1 MAGVGDSSGDGASG
15 ASSGSSFGRCILR
28 HSALD
33 DPPAPPPANPPLSFH
48 LLLHKLIPPPYR
60 ETPVEDPHPPPPP
73 TPPPQ
78 NSVVE
83 VKKSPVF
90 RVPIPRDLPPGPW
103 EPEDIL
109 PSRPS
114 NDDSRKWEECGKG
127 LGVGDRNDSL
137 VSAPT
142 NRHPSQPNRYEKA
155 SRNSQYSVRE
165 KRLLGNRRP
174 GYGNGTPAD
183 NPRSDLWHGYP
194 KINAGEAP
202 SGYRGKQKTYETG
215 YQYQRKHMDL
225 GHSSHALCWKP
236 KTNKQRQPQGLVEK
250 KKVKAEWVAMTGKQ
264 CVNRT
269 SEAGESVSVTRKQ
282 WVNRNSE
289 AGSRS
294 QQELTD
300 DGLQTVCGNDSDQIE
315 FASNFDKLKIDGSVM
330 KLKAPKDFEDGSSS
344 GYELES
350 GEEKENLSS
359 EDGGVRQEDIL
370 ANGHTASLT
379 IQGDSA
385 QTHIMRRPSTPLAE
399 VCNL

>member
-1 MAGVGDSSGDGASG
+1 MAGVGDGAGG
-15 ASSGSSFGRCILR
+15 ASSDSSFGRRILR
-28 HSALD
+28 HMALA
-33 DPPAPPPANPPLSFH
+33 DPPAPQPANPPLSFH

-60 ETPVEDPHPPPPP
+60 EAPVEDPHPPS
-73 TPPPQ
+73 PPPQ

-83 VKKSPVF
+83 VKESPVF

-109 PSRPS
+109 PPRPP
-114 NDDSRKWEECGKG
+114 NDDYRKWEECGKG
-127 LGVGDRNDSL
+127 LGDRNDSL

-142 NRHPSQPNRYEKA
+142 NRPPSQPNRHEKA
-155 SRNSQYSVRE
+155 SRNSQYSLRE
-165 KRLLGNRRP
+165 QRLRGNRRP
-174 GYGNGTPAD
+174 GYGNVTPAD
-183 NPRSDLWHGYP
+183 NPKSDLWHGYP
-194 KINAGEAP
+194 KINAGDA
-202 SGYRGKQKTYETG
+202 SDGYRGKQKTYETG

-236 KTNKQRQPQGLVEK
+236 KTNEQRQPQGLVEK
-250 KKVKAEWVAMTGKQ
+250 KKVKAEWVAVTGKH

-282 WVNRNSE
+282 CVNRNSE

-300 DGLQTVCGNDSDQIE
+300 DGLQTVSGNDPDQIE
-315 FASNFDKLKIDGSVM
+315 FASNFNKLKIEGSVM
-330 KLKAPKDFEDGSSS
+330 KLRAPKDFEDGSLS

-379 IQGDSA
+379 LQGDLA
-385 QTHIMRRPSTPLAE
+385 QTHIMRRPPTPLAE